1 MASAKDKK
9 MQIAAELAA
18 VLRLQETAEKLKL
31 ATTLNYSDILR
42 DKLHTYLKDSD
53 ITMEEFKRTQ
63 YYSNIECYTE
73 SFIMRCAEKFP
84 NLTFDVLD
92 NTIIG
97 RANRKK
103 GDLVF
108 EFSDGNVMSFSL
120 KNYTKNLGN
129 IQVNSMTFDTFILH
143 ILFASPAINQCE
155 YKGNI
160 FNPRNAEDCIHYIKL
175 WAADNNIVA
184 KPFIKVVNTYTA
196 ITETILTKYTIGP
209 FAEWWTPKIQKEWK
223 KDCVKYGNEQISVN
237 MLALNSIPKHII
249 KDSFLKITGLDAKE
263 ELLCYFKDRCIDSL
277 TNTKFKNLIK
287 SLHDN
292 AMEVTLS
299 VAGKSICF
307 TASLDKKVLVNVKFP
322 FTLNANGAWHRS
334 NQAEFKATDKVI
346 VQANQRRPI
355 KCKQMRT
362 SVNTYVHLKKAIV

>member
-31 ATTLNYSDILR
+31 ATTRNYSDVLR
-42 DKLHTYLKDSD
+42 DKLHTYMKDSD

-84 NLTFDVLD
+84 NLTFDILD
-92 NTIIG
+92 NTMIG

-108 EFSDGNVMSFSL
+108 VFSDGNIKSFSL

-129 IQVNSMTFDTFILH
+129 IQVNSMTFDTFILS
-143 ILFASPAINQCE
+143 ILFTSPAIHQFE
-155 YKGNI
+155 YKGEI
-160 FNPRNAEDCIHYIKL
+160 FNPGNKEDCARNLKL
-175 WAADNNIVA
+175 WAEDHSISPE
-184 KPFIKVVNTYTA
+184 PFIESLNLSTI
-196 ITETILTKYTIGP
+196 ITEQVLEKYTRGP
-209 FAEWWTPKIQKEWK
+209 FAEWWNPQIQKEWK
-223 KDCVKYGNEQISVN
+223 NDCVKYGNNQISVN
-237 MLALNSIPKHII
+237 MIALNAIPKDII
-249 KDSFLKITGLDAKE
+249 KASLLKMSGLDASE
-263 ELLCYFKDRCIDSL
+263 ELLCFFKDKCIDSL
-277 TNTKFKNLIK
+277 TNVKFNNLIK
-287 SLHDN
+287 SLHDDE
-292 AMEVTLS
+292 MDVTLS
-299 VAGKSICF
+299 VVGKSICF
-307 TASLDKKVLVNVKFP
+307 SASLNKKVLVNVKFP
-322 FTLNANGAWHRS
+322 FTLNSNGAWHRS
-334 NQAEFKATDKVI
+334 NQSEFKATDKVI

-362 SVNTYVHLKKAIV
+362 SVNTYVHLKKALA